1 MPTVTSALFK
11 KVSDA
16 IRLRAIGAGASTF
29 ADQTWVYDSGVITS
43 ATDNGDGTVTI
54 ADSTKT
60 WTFAGGTLMRW
71 TQATPGANGLSDWD
85 WGSYDLVIE
94 APSPDYTPDPR
105 KVVQSHISAQPSA
118 TAVKVTVDVTELVAQ
133 GRIAAVSDWVG
144 RNYWILRAGG
154 DSWPR
159 GYFDQ
164 PNDPAVG

>member
-29 ADQTWVYDSGVITS
+29 CDQTWVYDSGVITS
-43 ATDNGDGTVTI
+43 ATDNGDGTATVG
-54 ADSTKT
+54 DSTKT
-60 WTFAGGTLMRW
+60 WTFAGGTLKRW
-71 TQATPGANGLSDWD
+71 TQATPGSNGIADWD

-105 KVVQSHISAQPSA
+105 KVLQAAITAQPDG
-118 TAVKVTVDVTELVAQ
+118 THVTVSLAPTVRIAE
-133 GRIAAVSDWVG
+133 GRIAAVSDLVG

-154 DSWPR
+154 S
-159 GYFDQ
+159 
-164 PNDPAVG
+164 